1 MGVFK
6 LLLRNHAINSESCSL
21 AIFYVYLVGNFYL
34 YLVSL
39 SFSYVHDKFHD
50 EIKCFSS
57 AGS

>member
-6 LLLRNHAINSESCSL
+6 LLLRNHAINSESCSV
-21 AIFYVYLVGNFYL
+21 AIFGNFYV

-50 EIKCFSS
+50 QIKCFSS